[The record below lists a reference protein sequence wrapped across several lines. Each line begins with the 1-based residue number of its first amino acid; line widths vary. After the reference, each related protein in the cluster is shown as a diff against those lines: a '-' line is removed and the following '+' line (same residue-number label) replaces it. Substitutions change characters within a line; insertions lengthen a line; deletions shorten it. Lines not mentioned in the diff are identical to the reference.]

1 MNQIKQVSTAA
12 INKSDSLKN
21 SVEVYPASSFSLLF
35 LILKSWISL
44 NKKANTIQRTVNSF
58 YSAIIVPA
66 RFENDTVHI
75 SAKENLTIQYPY
87 LAG

>member
-35 LILKSWISL
+35 LILQSWMSL
-44 NKKANTIQRTVNSF
+44 NKAIRSTLNSF
-58 YSAIIVPA
+58 YSAIQIQA
-66 RFENDTVHI
+66 RFAKDTVHT
-75 SAKENLTIQYPY
+75 SVRENVSIQYP
-87 LAG
+87 